1 MEGSEGER
9 ILEYALAYDLFLGN
23 TCFKKRDSHLIT
35 YRSGNT
41 ATQIDFMLFQKSLR
55 KLVMDVKV
63 IPGEEVA
70 LQHQLLVCDMMIDM
84 PPQIKRKFTPRPKVW
99 KLRDPQTCSRFQEV
113 FKAHVPPV
121 ETEAATST
129 EEIWAKLKTGLLKT
143 TEEVCGTTKPHRWRR
158 ETWWWNKEVDDAI
171 TAKRQ
176 AFKAWKAGKCTR
188 ASYNTAKRISRRVVH
203 HARHEADKVVY
214 EGIDH
219 KSSDIFRLANQMR
232 KENVDVVGEKPV
244 KNDTGDAL
252 DRGNYRGLK
261 LTEQAMK
268 ILERIVDGL
277 IRQVVSIDDSQFGF
291 VPGRGTTDAIFVVRQ
306 LQEKYLAVNKRLY
319 MAFVD
324 LEKAFDRVPRK
335 VIRWALRKLGVEE
348 WIVRLVQG
356 MYANARSRVRVG
368 EGFSKEFEVKVGVH
382 QGSVLSPLLFII
394 VLEALSREFRAGVP
408 WEDLY
413 ADDLVIIADSLEEC
427 VRRLLIW
434 KEAMEKKELRV
445 NAGKTKVMICGTGL
459 DLLQS
464 SGEYPCAVCRTGVG
478 NNSIYCNGCKLWVHK
493 KCSGLQR
500 LTPNPDYRCAR
511 CMGNARPIDGRPQS
525 EVQVGPDKLEVVA
538 SFCYLGDMLSAGG
551 GCEMAVTTRVKTA
564 WKKFRELLPVLTSR
578 HLSFKT
584 RGHVYSSCVRSAMLH
599 ASETWPL
606 TKTNLQR
613 LQRNDRAMIRQICSI
628 KPEDVA
634 RVRSSEL
641 LAKLQLEDL
650 DLILRERR
658 LRWFGHVARSSG
670 AIRTA
675 YDMQIDGKRGA
686 GRPKQTWKKLTE
698 KDCREWKL
706 TTVDPQERSTWR
718 SGVRSAMRAASQLP
732 GKGPTDVDDAPAPAC

>member
-1 MEGSEGER
+1 
-9 ILEYALAYDLFLGN
+9 
-23 TCFKKRDSHLIT
+23 
-35 YRSGNT
+35 
-41 ATQIDFMLFQKSLR
+41 
-55 KLVMDVKV
+55 
-63 IPGEEVA
+63 
-70 LQHQLLVCDMMIDM
+70 
-84 PPQIKRKFTPRPKVW
+84 
-99 KLRDPQTCSRFQEV
+99 
-113 FKAHVPPV
+113 
-121 ETEAATST
+121 
-129 EEIWAKLKTGLLKT
+129 
-143 TEEVCGTTKPHRWRR
+143 
-158 ETWWWNKEVDDAI
+158 
-171 TAKRQ
+171 
-176 AFKAWKAGKCTR
+176 
-188 ASYNTAKRISRRVVH
+188 
-203 HARHEADKVVY
+203 
-214 EGIDH
+214 
-219 KSSDIFRLANQMR
+219 
-232 KENVDVVGEKPV
+232 
-244 KNDTGDAL
+244 
-252 DRGNYRGLK
+252 
-261 LTEQAMK
+261 MK

-277 IRQVVSIDDSQFGF
+277 IRQVVSIDDCQFNF
-291 VPGRGTTDAIFVVRQ
+291 VPGIGTTDAIFVNRQ

-335 VIRWALRKLGVEE
+335 VTWWAQRKLGAEE

-356 MYANARSRVRVG
+356 MYANARSRVPVG

-434 KEAMEKKELRV
+434 KKAIEKKGLRV
-445 NAGKTKVMICGTGL
+445 NAGKTKVMICGAGL

-538 SFCYLGDMLSAGG
+538 SFCYLGDMLSVGG

-578 HLSFKT
+578 HLSYKT

-658 LRWFGHVARSSG
+658 LRWFGHVERWSG

-675 YDMQIDGKRGA
+675 YDMQIDGKRGGA
-686 GRPKQTWKKLTE
+686 GRHKQTWKKLTE

-732 GKGPTDVDDAPAPAC
+732 GKGPTDVDDAPAPAR